1 MKTFFLCGLLLL
13 AATAAPAAPTPPPD
27 KAPATAIRWKPE
39 ADMGGQ
45 LYPSLII
52 ATANRRPDADDG
64 QPSPDLLGDRYG
76 LVGISARATQP
87 GTRIRVTI
95 RDNEV
100 LNASTW
106 TGTLPKGEHT
116 YYIAPPVAYKY
127 DALRHVRQQRP
138 LSVQFDVEIN
148 NQPAGT
154 QSETVTLRSIN
165 DCPYTVKHSETTLND
180 PPEDPGMHGASDSA
194 VGWMFAAYVNEDHP
208 VIDAMLNEAL
218 HTGLLNSVDGYQD
231 GKPSAVL
238 RQAFAVWKVLQ
249 DRGIRYSDISTTPG
263 KDERVTSQYVRFVDE
278 SLRHQQANCVDG
290 SVLFASVLRKMG
302 LAPFLVV
309 VPHHMYVGVALS
321 PRDDREAVA
330 CIETTMLG
338 AGELEGANT
347 LKPPAALAAL
357 ERSLDNAARSQAAWR
372 TFRTAVSYAT
382 AVFARDKA
390 KFDDNRNAEYQVI
403 DVAEARADGI
413 TPIPFDRSEGPAE
426 LPGGPT
432 HPDTTGQDSSA
443 RPLPTPFAHP
453 SPDDTPAPR
462 ATPRPAATPAGGS
475 ALDAASASNPSDPV
489 NTPRPAKPTPRRA
502 PSPAPTAPPRP
513 SPGKEDFNGFF
524 GGQR

>member
-1 MKTFFLCGLLLL
+1 MKTSLLCGLLLL
-13 AATAAPAAPTPPPD
+13 TAVAAPAEPPAPN

-64 QPSPDLLGDRYG
+64 QPSADLLGDRYG
-76 LVGISARATQP
+76 LLGISARATQP

-106 TGTLPKGEHT
+106 TGTLPRGEHT

-154 QSETVTLRSIN
+154 QSETATLRSIN
-165 DCPYTVKHSETTLND
+165 DCPYTVKQSATTLD
-180 PPEDPGMHGASDSA
+180 DTDGKDPGMHGASDSA

-218 HTGLLNSVDGYQD
+218 HTGLINSVDGYQD

-321 PRDDREAVA
+321 PRDDRDAVA

-338 AGELEGANT
+338 AGESEGANS

-357 ERSLDNAARSQAAWR
+357 ERSLDNGARGQAAWR

-443 RPLPTPFAHP
+443 KPLPTPFAHS

-462 ATPRPAATPAGGS
+462 
-475 ALDAASASNPSDPV
+475 
-489 NTPRPAKPTPRRA
+489 PTP
-502 PSPAPTAPPRP
+502 PAPPPPPPRP
-513 SPGKEDFNGFF
+513 PPAARARPRRRGA
-524 GGQR
+524 GGRAASRR